1 MSARSIFFVFAR
13 KGGGVV
19 KRTSNDITAGNGRER
34 FMIAVKVSL
43 NIFLFTFFCI
53 PWELL
58 PVSGLSEK

>member
-34 FMIAVKVSL
+34 FMIAVKFSL
-43 NIFLFTFFCI
+43 NIFLFTFFLHSLGITSCVRI
-53 PWELL
+53 
-58 PVSGLSEK
+58 V